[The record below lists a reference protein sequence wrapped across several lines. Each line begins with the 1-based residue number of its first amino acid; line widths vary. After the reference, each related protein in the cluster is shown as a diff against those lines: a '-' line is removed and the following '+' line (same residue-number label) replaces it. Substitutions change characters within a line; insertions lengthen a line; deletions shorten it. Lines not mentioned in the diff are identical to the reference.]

1 LYVTVYSADWC
12 RHCSKVKSFLQN
24 KNIDFDVVDIDS
36 EPEKMMELISTHGA
50 QTIPQV
56 IIDGSLIGGC
66 EDTIKFLS

>member
-1 LYVTVYSADWC
+1 MHVIVYSADWC
-12 RHCSKVKSFLQN
+12 RHCYKVKSFLQN

-36 EPEKMMELISTHGA
+36 EPEKMMELISTYGV

>member
-1 LYVTVYSADWC
+1 
-12 RHCSKVKSFLQN
+12 VKSFLQN

-36 EPEKMMELISTHGA
+36 EPEKMMELISTYGV